1 MGKVIPCYILNNHF
15 GLSLCVY
22 DDTSSFFSVN
32 MMRFYFHFGLLL
44 FLLHHH
50 WSIIINQ
57 NKQLISSQILMFSK
71 KNYLVTILIYG
82 GISRESMEPIG
93 VPSIRNTYLSFIF
106 SAPN

>member
-32 MMRFYFHFGLLL
+32 MMRFFIFTLGYFYFCCTIIGLL
-44 FLLHHH
+44 
-50 WSIIINQ
+50 INQ